1 MEHSGDDYMVEPE
14 LQELEELEE
23 ERELD
28 LKPRGYTCDAV
39 KDYLQRISKIPLLD
53 VDEELELAR
62 NYIKATTKTKKL
74 FYKNKMVQHN
84 LRLVV
89 SIAKK
94 YLHRGLPFLDLIQ
107 EGNLGLIRGVEKF
120 DPSKGY
126 KFSTYA
132 CVPLDTQ
139 IFTQRGWKYYNEI
152 EESDK
157 TLGYDNGVTRWT
169 KINGV
174 TSYKDAD
181 MVVFGDGRWETYCTP
196 NHKWLMQEK
205 DEINLKPLY
214 DWPESSENKNHRN
227 DAQLILS
234 APLENSEST
243 LTPDEAAILAWVLS
257 DGYLEV
263 KDGKYKRAI
272 IQQTYK
278 KFADEIKELLI
289 RNNAYVSTR
298 EKSPDG
304 KKYCAIYTVQAK
316 VMRSILTKV
325 DYFNKTPVEIM
336 LSFNQE
342 AREAWFD
349 AWYKAEGTLGKN
361 NITQKGFDNS
371 NMLALTALLC
381 GKPGVKLKYKDKE
394 KDHYLISWHNE
405 NRRSRRTKVTPTQK
419 EDVWCPSTEL
429 GTWLAKDRNGNIFL
443 TGNTWWIRQG
453 VMRAIADKSRVIRI
467 PVHMGEKIQKLRKCA
482 ALFHQQ
488 KGEQPTLEQLAEILD
503 YPLEKVEELQK
514 LISFYDCENS
524 IYSLDY
530 EITQD
535 AKRKEY
541 LYAAVGL
548 EDEQMEHIENKLT
561 LKQLFDG
568 ANLTERERDILIENL
583 LEQTSLQNLGNKHGI
598 TRERARQIRLVA
610 EEKMRKT
617 YESGYLNS

>member
-1 MEHSGDDYMVEPE
+1 MEHSGDDYMIEPE

-132 CVPLDTQ
+132 
-139 IFTQRGWKYYNEI
+139 
-152 EESDK
+152 
-157 TLGYDNGVTRWT
+157 
-169 KINGV
+169 
-174 TSYKDAD
+174 
-181 MVVFGDGRWETYCTP
+181 
-196 NHKWLMQEK
+196 H
-205 DEINLKPLY
+205 
-214 DWPESSENKNHRN
+214 
-227 DAQLILS
+227 
-234 APLENSEST
+234 
-243 LTPDEAAILAWVLS
+243 
-257 DGYLEV
+257 
-263 KDGKYKRAI
+263 
-272 IQQTYK
+272 
-278 KFADEIKELLI
+278 
-289 RNNAYVSTR
+289 
-298 EKSPDG
+298 
-304 KKYCAIYTVQAK
+304 
-316 VMRSILTKV
+316 
-325 DYFNKTPVEIM
+325 
-336 LSFNQE
+336 
-342 AREAWFD
+342 
-349 AWYKAEGTLGKN
+349 
-361 NITQKGFDNS
+361 
-371 NMLALTALLC
+371 
-381 GKPGVKLKYKDKE
+381 
-394 KDHYLISWHNE
+394 
-405 NRRSRRTKVTPTQK
+405 
-419 EDVWCPSTEL
+419 
-429 GTWLAKDRNGNIFL
+429 
-443 TGNTWWIRQG
+443 WWIRQG

-467 PVHMGEKIQKLRKCA
+467 PVHVGEKIQKLRKCA

-535 AKRKEY
+535 AKRKEC